1 MSRTITHSS
10 HWGAFYARQGNNGLE
25 ITPHE
30 GDRAPSPILQ
40 NYRDVLDHPVRVLRP
55 AIRESWLSDGPG
67 PRARP
72 IGEPF
77 VEVSWETASAILAK
91 EVRRVRRDFGASG
104 VYGGSYGWASAGR
117 FHHAQSQIH
126 RFLNIVFGGYVS
138 GVSSYSAGASAP
150 LLPRLIGSF
159 GEISRNTV
167 SWKQVI
173 AETELIV
180 SFGGMPPRN
189 SAIGNGGVSD
199 HIEHDGMR
207 QIAAR
212 GGVFHLVSPIR
223 DDMPDDIGTVW
234 HSIRPGT
241 DTALI
246 LAMAYVLQEEGLAN
260 AAFLEKYCVGYERFR
275 DYLVGD
281 NDGGPKTPAW
291 AEGIT
296 GIAAHTI
303 ETLARD
309 LVCRKS
315 LISVAHSVQRAE
327 YGEQP
332 VWAALALAAMVG
344 QIGLPGRGFT
354 YAFGSLAHTGRQ
366 QVAVPIPVLEQGK
379 NLCPDWIP
387 VASISDMLLNPGA
400 PFSFM
405 GQERT
410 FPEIHLLWWA
420 GGNPFHHHQ
429 DLHRLSDAITRVDTF
444 VVQEQVWT
452 ATAKA
457 ADIVLPISFSLE
469 RSDFGGT
476 RNDPR
481 LFAMQQLSAPKGEA
495 RSDHEALALVAK
507 ALGPDEHM
515 RFTEGRSVDEWLR
528 HLYEPTRIA
537 LAKIGFDAPDFD
549 EFWRRGWLNLPC
561 KDDTGGFLEAF
572 RDNPDINPLG
582 TPSGRIEI
590 FSQEIANYGYD
601 DAPGMPAWRPHRR
614 APDAQYPYFL
624 VANAPSTRLH
634 SQLDFGVTSLAS
646 KVAGRE
652 KLRLNPVDAAALGLV
667 DGDVARL
674 ENDCGAC
681 LTGVEITQNV
691 RIGVVHLQTGAWFD
705 PQPDPEG
712 TAKVFCAHGTA
723 NVLTHDKGTSQLTRG
738 CSGQIGRVAVRK
750 WTGFAPPI
758 KAFDPPPF
766 VFIEPTESHHE

>member
-1 MSRTITHSS
+1 MSRPIVHSS
-10 HWGAFYARQGNNGLE
+10 HWGAFYARQGKDGLQ

-30 GDRAPSPILQ
+30 GDRAPSAILQ
-40 NYRDVLDHPVRVLRP
+40 NFRNALDHPARVLRP
-55 AIRESWLSDGPG
+55 AIRESWLRDGPG
-67 PRARP
+67 PRART

-77 VEVSWETASAILAK
+77 VEVSWDTAATLLAD
-91 EVRRVRRDFGASG
+91 EIRRVRRDFGAAG

-126 RFLNIVFGGYVS
+126 RFLNMVFGGYVS

-173 AETELIV
+173 AETEVIV

-207 QIAAR
+207 RIAAR
-212 GGVFHLVSPIR
+212 DGVFHLISPIR
-223 DDMPDDIGTVW
+223 DDMPDDINLVW
-234 HSIRPGT
+234 HPIRPGT
-241 DTALI
+241 DTALL
-246 LAMAYVLQEEGLAN
+246 LAMAYVLQDEGLADTE
-260 AAFLEKYCVGYERFR
+260 FLETYCVGYERFR
-275 DYLVGD
+275 NYLVSAR
-281 NDGGPKTPAW
+281 DGGPKTPSW
-291 AEGIT
+291 AESVT
-296 GIAAHTI
+296 GIPAETI
-303 ETLARD
+303 ATLARS
-309 LVCRKS
+309 LVRRKS
-315 LISVAHSVQRAE
+315 LISVAHALQRSE
-327 YGEQP
+327 FGEQP

-366 QVAVPIPVLEQGK
+366 KVSVPIPVLPQGK
-379 NLCPDWIP
+379 NTCSEWIP

-405 GQERT
+405 GEART
-410 FPEIHLLWWA
+410 FPEVHLLWWA

-429 DLHRLSDAITRVDTF
+429 DIHRLTQAIGRVDTF
-444 VVQEQVWT
+444 VVQEPVWT

-469 RSDFGGT
+469 RADFGGT

-481 LFAMQQLSAPKGEA
+481 LFAMQQLSEPKGEA
-495 RSDHEALALVAK
+495 RSDYEALARIAE
-507 ALGPDEHM
+507 AIGPVEHM
-515 RFTEGRSVDEWLR
+515 KFTEGRSAAQWLR
-528 HLYEPTRIA
+528 HLYEPTRLA
-537 LAKIGFDAPDFD
+537 LEELGMDAPDFD
-549 EFWRRGWLNLPC
+549 EFWRQGWLDLPC
-561 KDDTGGFLEAF
+561 KPDSGGFLEAF
-572 RDNPDINPLG
+572 RNDPDTHRLG

-590 FSQEIANYGYD
+590 FSQEIASYGYD
-601 DAPGMPAWRPHRR
+601 DAPGLPVWRRHLR
-614 APDAQYPYFL
+614 APDAKRPYFL
-624 VANAPSTRLH
+624 IANAPSTRLH
-634 SQLDFGVTSLAS
+634 SQLDFGATSAAS

-652 KLRLNPVDAAALGLV
+652 KVRLNPADAAELGLV
-667 DGDVARL
+667 DGDIARL
-674 ENDCGAC
+674 ENECGAC
-681 LTGVEITQNV
+681 LAGVEITANL

-712 TAKVFCAHGTA
+712 TARVFCAHGTA
-723 NVLTHDKGTSQLTRG
+723 NVLTPDKGTSQLTRG
-738 CSGQIGRVAVRK
+738 CTGQIGRVAVRK
-750 WTGFAPPI
+750 WTGPVPSVR
-758 KAFDPPPF
+758 AFDPPPF
-766 VFIEPTESHHE
+766 ATLEPTESPQ